1 MQTVRATW
9 RVFDS
14 RPTGS
19 MDASSV
25 SEYLSSFKRSKTLG
39 RLIVYSHTEKGQK
52 ARYGALSTP
61 LPKALEKALSVFGI
75 ERFFSHQAEAMDLV
89 RKGKNVVVATPTA
102 SGKSLIYNVP
112 ILERMIKDR
121 DARALYLFPL
131 KALAHDQLKVLDR
144 LTRNLDGAE
153 ISHAIYDGDTTSYR
167 RGKIRRDPPNCLF
180 TNPDMLHLSILPYHD
195 AWSAFWKGL
204 KFVVVDEVHTYR
216 GIMGSNMG
224 WVFRRLRRI
233 CSLYGSE
240 PTFILS
246 SATVGNPGEL
256 ARELIGLDFQVVTKS
271 GAPRGK
277 RHLILVDPKGAGAAQ
292 TAVLLIL
299 AALKRGL
306 RTICYTQSRKL
317 TELVS
322 LWVGQRAG
330 GLAEKVSAY
339 RAGFLPEERRLVE
352 KQLSEGDLL
361 AVISTSALEL
371 GIDIGVLDLCIL
383 VGYPGTLMS
392 LRQRG
397 GRVGRSSRESA
408 VIMVSGEDALDQY
421 FVNNPREL
429 VDRPSEK
436 AVVNV
441 FNPKI
446 VAKHLICAASE
457 SPMRL
462 NEQVLRPRAVREK
475 ASRLV
480 EAGRLFLSADGE
492 KIISMRK
499 YPQKDVDLRG
509 TGSSYQIVNLEDGK
523 TIGSIDGFRALR
535 ETHPGAV
542 YLHRGQSFQVA
553 RLDIE
558 TRRVEVR
565 PARVDYF
572 TRVRASKDTEIL
584 ETRKSRPLFGAT
596 CHWGRLLVTD
606 QVTGYDVLQIRGQKL
621 INRVELDLPPQRF
634 ETEGLWIEI
643 PARVKAACE
652 KGLYHFMGGI
662 HALEHAC
669 IGVMPLFVLCDRN
682 DLGGISITFHPQLS
696 RGAIFVYDG
705 VPGGV
710 GLTEAA
716 FERCDELL
724 NLIQSTISSCR
735 CENGC
740 PSCVHSPKCG
750 SGNRPI
756 DKEAALFLLNELKSL
771 SSSVIRR
778 AHPRKQKEEKGPV
791 DDVGNITF
799 TPGTRPAPSTE
810 KLDDKIRDSRYLLQG
825 LRFGVLDIET
835 QLSAKEVGGWH
846 RAERM
851 RVSCAVLWD
860 SKTCSYVVF
869 REKQLPF
876 LFSLLRSMDL
886 VVGFNIKRFD
896 YRVLSAY
903 TEEELS
909 LLPTLDILE
918 HVYRRLGYR
927 LSLDLLASSTLG
939 TKKSANGL
947 LALKW
952 WKEGKIRKIID
963 YCKRD
968 VAITRDLFLFGSR
981 EGFLLF
987 RNKEGSLVRF
997 PVDWNRDQ
1005 ALNRG

>member
-1 MQTVRATW
+1 
-9 RVFDS
+9 
-14 RPTGS
+14 

-25 SEYLSSFKRSKTLG
+25 SEYLSSFRKSRTLG
-39 RLIVYSHTEKGQK
+39 ELIAYSHAEKGQK
-52 ARYGALSTP
+52 ACYRALSTP
-61 LPKALEKALSVFGI
+61 LPHGLESALGSCGI
-75 ERFFSHQAEAMDLV
+75 ERLFSHQARAIDFV
-89 RKGKNVVVATPTA
+89 RGGRNVVVATPTA
-102 SGKSLIYNVP
+102 SGKSLIYNIP
-112 ILERMIKDR
+112 ILERMMMEGE
-121 DARALYLFPL
+121 ARALYLFPL

-153 ISHAIYDGDTTSYR
+153 ITHAIYDGDTTSYR
-167 RGKIRRDPPNCLF
+167 RGKIRQDPPNCLF

-195 AWSAFWKGL
+195 AWSTFWKGL

-233 CSLYGSE
+233 CSLYGSD

-246 SATVGNPGEL
+246 SATVGNPHEL
-256 ARELIGLDFQVVTKS
+256 AMELIGLDFKVVTQS
-271 GAPRGK
+271 GAPKGK

-330 GLAEKVSAY
+330 GLADKVSAY

-352 KQLSEGDLL
+352 KQLSGGDLL

-429 VDRPSEK
+429 VERPSEK

-441 FNPKI
+441 FNEK
-446 VAKHLICAASE
+446 VVGKHLVCAASE
-457 SPMRL
+457 SPIGL
-462 NEQVLRPRAVREK
+462 NEQVLKPRVVREK

-584 ETRKSRPLFGAT
+584 DVERSRPLFGT
-596 CHWGRLLVTD
+596 MCYWGRLLVTD

-643 PARVKAACE
+643 PAIVKAACE
-652 KGLYHFMGGI
+652 KALYHFMGGI

-682 DLGGISITFHPQLS
+682 DLGGISTTFHPQLS
-696 RGAIFVYDG
+696 AGGIFVYDG
-705 VPGGV
+705 IPGGV

-724 NLIQSTISSCR
+724 DLTHTTISSCR

-756 DKEAALFLLNELKSL
+756 DKEAALFLLRDLKGSLSATGAKAVARTGETVMRGGGLTRNPAADSGVAQKSL
-771 SSSVIRR
+771 IGGAGRR
-778 AHPRKQKEEKGPV
+778 VK
-791 DDVGNITF
+791 
-799 TPGTRPAPSTE
+799 RPFLVVSE
-810 KLDDKIRDSRYLLQG
+810 I
-825 LRFGVLDIET
+825 RFGVLDIET

-860 SKTCSYVVF
+860 SMTRSYAVF

-876 LFSLLRSMDL
+876 LFSLMEKLDL
-886 VVGFNIKRFD
+886 IVGFNIKRFD

-903 TEEELS
+903 TKEQLS
-909 LLPTLDILE
+909 LLPTLDMLE
-918 HVYRRLGYR
+918 HVHKRLGYR

-968 VAITRDLFLFGSR
+968 VAITRDLFLFGSK

-987 RNKEGSLVRF
+987 RNKEGSIVRL
-997 PVDWNRDQ
+997 PVDWNRDHP
-1005 ALNRG
+1005 LKKHFE